1 MKIETRRI
9 LYFTGLTVN
18 FLLIIIA
25 LFFAIPYDKS
35 FLAISNPSLKIYDR
49 NDILLAELTPEIAG
63 FSSKFTLSEVPADFI
78 QLLLFSEDRE
88 FESHPGFSLKS
99 FGRVVYLLFS
109 QGQAPSG
116 ASTISQQLA
125 KIKYGINR
133 NNFITK
139 ILELF
144 RALKIESYFN
154 KQEILESYLNNV
166 FLGNHIYGIKKAAEV
181 YFSKDMTGMTL
192 LEMASLIEII
202 KAPSAYDPYKQT
214 STVETKAKNLLQ
226 RAYTN
231 GIIDGGELK
240 VNLDDHLII
249 YPYRAEINAPHF
261 CFWVLDAVKKI
272 IPNPSDITEIHT
284 TLDLQLYNEIQSI
297 AKDRMVYLKQ
307 KNANHVSILMADN
320 QSGEVLVMLGSVD
333 FFAEDGQINGVTM
346 KRQPGS
352 TMKPFNYALALE
364 SKDFT
369 PASIIP
375 DIYSEF
381 PSMVGKYVPKNYDWR
396 YHGPVRV
403 AMALG
408 CSYNVPAVYILNKGG
423 LYPYYAFLRNIGFDS
438 LDRPQE
444 FYGLGLTL
452 GNADL
457 SLLELVRGYMI
468 FPNNGMYSDL
478 KGIRYIV
485 MKNQQTNYPAPK
497 EEKRVLTPESAFL
510 INHILSDYKY
520 KTPAF
525 GVNSPISFP
534 FPVAVKTGTSKDY
547 RDNYLVGY
555 NTDFIVG
562 IWTGNFSGAT
572 MKNLPSASGGGV
584 ILRDLILH
592 LYNQGWNLD
601 QPFSSDGMNITKA
614 SICKLS
620 GMLAGPECDSDAEYF
635 IYGTEPMEFCTWH
648 QHGKIII
655 PEIYEDWARKNLPE
669 YLVEVSYTTDLK
681 IISPSQGDIY
691 RIDQNIAIENQAI
704 EFSALAKSDDVIW
717 YVDGK
722 QYGKGK
728 KVLWN
733 LRTGEHMIKAVTGEF
748 KKSVSIIVVE

>member
-1 MKIETRRI
+1 MKIEPRRI
-9 LYFTGLTVN
+9 AYYTGLIVN
-18 FLLIIIA
+18 FFLLIIA
-25 LFFAIPYDKS
+25 LFFAVPYDKS
-35 FLAISNPSLKIYDR
+35 FLAISNPSLKIFDR
-49 NDILLAELTPEIAG
+49 NNYLLAEFTPEIAG
-63 FSSKFTLSEVPADFI
+63 FSSKFTLSEMPTNFI
-78 QLLLFSEDRE
+78 KLLLFSEDRD
-88 FESHPGFSLKS
+88 FETHPGFSLKS
-99 FGRVVYLLFS
+99 VARVIYLLFS

-125 KIKYGINR
+125 KLKYGINR

-154 KQEILESYLNNV
+154 KHEILESYLNNV
-166 FLGNHIYGIKKAAEV
+166 FLGNHVYGIKKAAEV
-181 YFSKDMTGMTL
+181 YFSKDMTGLTL
-192 LEMASLIEII
+192 LEMASMIEII

-214 STVETKAKNLLQ
+214 SLVEAKAKNLLA

-231 GIIDGGELK
+231 GIIDMGELT

-261 CFWVLDAVKKI
+261 CFWVLENVKKM
-272 IPNPSDITEIHT
+272 IPNPSDIAEIHT
-284 TLDLQLYNEIQSI
+284 TLDLTLYNQIQAI

-307 KNANHVSILMADN
+307 KNANHVSILMTDN
-320 QSGEVLVMLGSVD
+320 KSGDILVMLGSVD
-333 FFAEDGQINGVTM
+333 FFSEDGQINGVTM

-364 SKDFT
+364 SKNFT
-369 PASIIP
+369 PATILP

-408 CSYNVPAVYILNKGG
+408 CSYNVPAVYILSRTG
-423 LYPYYAFLRNIGFDS
+423 LYPYYMFLKNAGFDS
-438 LDRPQE
+438 LDRPLE

-457 SLLELVRGYMI
+457 SLYELVRGYMI
-468 FPNNGMYSDL
+468 FPNNGVYADL
-478 KGIRYIV
+478 NGIRYIV
-485 MKNQQTNYPAPK
+485 MKDQSTNFPKPK
-497 EEKRVLTPESAFL
+497 EEKRVLSPESAFL
-510 INHILSDYKY
+510 INHILSEYKY

-525 GVNSPISFP
+525 GVNSPINFP

-547 RDNYLVGY
+547 RDNFLVGY
-555 NTDFIVG
+555 NPQFTIG
-562 IWTGNFSGAT
+562 IWTGNFSGAP

-592 LYNQGWNLD
+592 RYKQGWNLD

-614 SICKLS
+614 AVCKLS
-620 GMLAGPECDSDAEYF
+620 GMLAGPECDSDVEYF
-635 IYGTEPMEFCTWH
+635 IYGTEPKDVCTWH
-648 QHGKIII
+648 LHGKVVI

-669 YLVEVSYTTDLK
+669 WMIEVSFTTDLK
-681 IISPSQGDIY
+681 IVSPSDGDIY
-691 RIDQNIAIENQAI
+691 RIDHNVAIENQAI
-704 EFSALAKSDDVIW
+704 ELKALAKSDDVVW
-717 YVDGK
+717 FVDGL
-722 QYGKGK
+722 QYGAGK
-728 KVLWN
+728 KLLWM
-733 LRTGEHMIKAVTGEF
+733 LRTGEHRIKAVAGEF
-748 KKSVSIIVVE
+748 EKTVSIIVVE